1 MRFFI
6 AQFAQFIRFIVS
18 FLFACAALTT
28 QVAQAAPADVAVQEP
43 WVRATVAQQ
52 KVTGAFMRL
61 TSTAD
66 VQLVAVASP
75 LADRVEIHEMKM
87 DGEVMTM
94 RAVPSLPLAA
104 GKPVAL
110 APGGYHLML
119 FGLRQQIKAGDK
131 VPLTLTV
138 EDAQKQRTTISV
150 DAVAKSS
157 TGH

>member
-1 MRFFI
+1 MRSI
-6 AQFAQFIRFIVS
+6 IQFARFTVS
-18 FLFACAALTT
+18 FAIPFLFAASP
-28 QVAQAAPADVAVQEP
+28 AQAAQAEVTVQEP

-61 TSTAD
+61 TSATDA
-66 VQLVAVASP
+66 QLVTVASP
-75 LADRVEIHEMKM
+75 LAERVELHEMKM

-94 RAVPSLPLAA
+94 RAVPSLSLPA

-119 FGLRQQIKAGDK
+119 FGLRQQLKAGDK

-138 EDAQKQRTTISV
+138 ENAQKQRTTIAV
-150 DAVAKSS
+150 DAVAKSPA
-157 TGH
+157 GH

>member
-1 MRFFI
+1 MCSI
-6 AQFAQFIRFIVS
+6 AQVVRLTVS
-18 FLFACAALTT
+18 FLCACAALAT
-28 QVAQAAPADVAVQEP
+28 QVTQAAQVDVTVQEP

-61 TSTAD
+61 TATTD
-66 VQLVAVASP
+66 MQLVAIASP
-75 LADRVEIHEMKM
+75 LADRVELHEMKM

-94 RAVPSLPLAA
+94 RAVPSLALPA

-119 FGLRQQIKAGDK
+119 FGLHQQLKAGDK

-138 EDAQKQRTTISV
+138 EDAQKQRTTIAV
-150 DAVAKSS
+150 DAVAKSPA
-157 TGH
+157 GH

>member
-6 AQFAQFIRFIVS
+6 AQFAQFVRLTVS
-18 FLFACAALTT
+18 FLCACAALTT
-28 QVAQAAPADVAVQEP
+28 AVQAAPVEVTVQEP

-66 VQLVAVASP
+66 VQLVAIASP
-75 LADRVEIHEMKM
+75 LADRVELHEMKM

-94 RAVPSLPLAA
+94 RAVPSLSLPA

-119 FGLRQQIKAGDK
+119 FGLRQQLKAGDK

-138 EDAQKQRTTISV
+138 EDAQKQRTTIAV
-150 DAVAKSS
+150 DAVAKSPA
-157 TGH
+157 GH